1 MVAQCY
7 ELSWPRR
14 AMCFWAGRPS
24 NLFQFHFTSYFL
36 IFRAANATWLYGK
49 FLARHKAAFN
59 LWHGDRVLTNM
70 TSQADSSSSASVPS
84 LKQRS
89 KYLRIK
95 FQLFQGWI
103 FVKILKRI
111 GNINFNMEFTLNLYS
126 KLQLYDYRVATFMRC
141 IATEAL
147 NMHSGLLFAS
157 KVEKGRIDEVLEMW
171 NRQKEQNFQA
181 INKFQSE

>member
-24 NLFQFHFTSYFL
+24 NLFDLVFFTSYFL
-36 IFRAANATWLYGK
+36 TFRAANATWLYGK

-70 TSQADSSSSASVPS
+70 MSQADSSSSASVPS

-111 GNINFNMEFTLNLYS
+111 GNINFKHGIYPQFILEAAAVRLSSSDFHEMYRDRSPQYALWFTL
-126 KLQLYDYRVATFMRC
+126 C
-141 IATEAL
+141 IQ
-147 NMHSGLLFAS
+147 
-157 KVEKGRIDEVLEMW
+157 GRE
-171 NRQKEQNFQA
+171 R
-181 INKFQSE
+181 